1 MRFTQGVGNLSSF
14 VHRVFPLSILVHR
27 LAVRFATD
35 DPGGGNRGPVTIS
48 PPIAMGTCC
57 TCAGVYPGRTLR
69 SGIAGSCATQVHT
82 FTGRAQTGFQTVCLT
97 SHACARRAG
106 TPYQPLP
113 FLPARGACRVL
124 VVVCVGIFPAALD
137 VEHVLL
143 GFLSFG
149 ASVLSMLL
157 MFISDFPLIVFN
169 ILPATGLPCAREH
182 RRRWENQALP
192 TRPTVEGL
200 PRLPAWPDFVPGGEG
215 EHSEAGRGGGG
226 GGGAA
231 ESSSVLALMK
241 SGCIAAFVCSS
252 PQRFTPFRKPFCSL
266 FQK

>member
-1 MRFTQGVGNLSSF
+1 MLATS
-14 VHRVFPLSILVHR
+14 VHLFRVFPLSILVHR

-57 TCAGVYPGRTLR
+57 TRAGLYPGRTLR

-82 FTGRAQTGFQTVCLT
+82 FTGHAQTGFQTVCLT
-97 SHACARRAG
+97 SHACGRRAG

-113 FLPARGACRVL
+113 FLPAWGACRVL
-124 VVVCVGIFPAALD
+124 VVVCVGTFPAALD

-169 ILPATGLPCAREH
+169 ILPATGVPCAREH
-182 RRRWENQALP
+182 RRHWENQALP
-192 TRPTVEGL
+192 TRPTVEGP
-200 PRLPAWPDFVPGGEG
+200 PRLPAWLDFAARGEAQRGEG
-215 EHSEAGRGGGG
+215 V
-226 GGGAA
+226 GGA
-231 ESSSVLALMK
+231 
-241 SGCIAAFVCSS
+241 
-252 PQRFTPFRKPFCSL
+252 
-266 FQK
+266 